1 MKKNGS
7 WKKKILY
14 SVTAAVLFVLLLVLF
29 FPGDREYQRI
39 PYDVVFL
46 GDSVYGLCRDETSI
60 AAKLQE
66 KTGLKCYNG
75 GLGGTVLGRA
85 DAERRLGYTKDS
97 ISAAGLVRSFVVKD
111 FGVQRTVHIREAA
124 TDYFEDTLGDLGQI
138 DFDQVKILFIGSGL
152 NDYHSGTPIESTA
165 DPYDEYTYCGAI
177 RSIVKELREAYPELR
192 IIFITPPYTW
202 YTDPELT
209 CEEYDLGG
217 GVLED
222 YVNAEIGLCEA
233 LNVEVIDIY
242 HDYYP
247 HDTWDDLYLY
257 TDDGLSSMYFDQNMI
272 TSGRW
277 FLSVACGFSSYF
289 TIPWIIGLIGLL
301 WLALTAVALTELL
314 ELADPLVIMAVSG
327 LLVSFPALAST
338 FAYVFT
344 MDGYMMALFLAIL
357 AVLFTKKQKKG
368 WLAGAVCLAFSMGI
382 YQAYL
387 PFAILLCVYVILL
400 FFMEEKGWKTK
411 AFYVLRYLGMGV
423 AGAALYYVIL
433 QILLKLQGKV
443 LDTYQ
448 GINSMEQGGSGLG
461 LFATIRGMYVDF
473 LAFTVHG
480 NVLVNNIFSF
490 TACAALVLLV
500 AYLMVRSMLR
510 RKWWKNPA
518 FFVII
523 ILLAAGLPLLTNV
536 ILVISPNLTY
546 HLLMRYQWVLYLILM
561 LAFVDRYASEDG
573 KTDIGIQWVAL
584 LAAGILVFNYGVSDN
599 IGYSNLEKK
608 YEKTYAYCVR
618 LLDRIEQTE
627 GYYQGIPI
635 ALVGVIGYDEFPTT
649 DITGKVTDGMI
660 GLSGDYLIYKGADY
674 QAFMQNYLGATLNF
688 LDPDTVGE
696 IYMTQEYID
705 MDTFPGANSTRVVDG
720 ILYVKTENCGR
731 D

>member
-1 MKKNGS
+1 MKTPWDFFQYSRAKIKNT
-7 WKKKILY
+7 WKIAFFSAFLLGILIHLPVML
-14 SVTAAVLFVLLLVLF
+14 S
-29 FPGDREYQRI
+29 DI
-39 PYDVVFL
+39 P
-46 GDSVYGLCRDETSI
+46 
-60 AAKLQE
+60 
-66 KTGLKCYNG
+66 N
-75 GLGGTVLGRA
+75 
-85 DAERRLGYTKDS
+85 
-97 ISAAGLVRSFVVKD
+97 
-111 FGVQRTVHIREAA
+111 H
-124 TDYFEDTLGDLGQI
+124 
-138 DFDQVKILFIGSGL
+138 
-152 NDYHSGTPIESTA
+152 
-165 DPYDEYTYCGAI
+165 
-177 RSIVKELREAYPELR
+177 
-192 IIFITPPYTW
+192 
-202 YTDPELT
+202 
-209 CEEYDLGG
+209 
-217 GVLED
+217 
-222 YVNAEIGLCEA
+222 
-233 LNVEVIDIY
+233 
-242 HDYYP
+242 
-247 HDTWDDLYLY
+247 
-257 TDDGLSSMYFDQNMI
+257 DGLSSMYFDQNMI

-277 FLSVACGFSSYF
+277 FLTVACAFSSYF
-289 TIPWIIGLIGLL
+289 TIPWIIGLIGML
-301 WLALTAVALTELL
+301 WLALAAVALTELL
-314 ELADPLVIMAVSG
+314 ELTDPLVITAVSG

-357 AVLFTKKQKKG
+357 AVLLTKKYKKG
-368 WLAGAVCLAFSMGI
+368 WLAGAVSLAFSMGI

-411 AFYVLRYLGMGV
+411 AAYVLRYLGMGV

-433 QILLKLQGKV
+433 QSLLKLQGKV

-461 LFATIRGMYVDF
+461 LVATIKGMYVDF
-473 LAFTVHG
+473 LAFTAHG
-480 NVLVNNIFSF
+480 NVLVNNIFSLA
-490 TACAALVLLV
+490 ACAVLVLLV
-500 AYLMVRSMLR
+500 AYLLVRSMLR

-561 LAFVDRYASEDG
+561 LAFVDRYAEDEG
-573 KTDIGIQWVAL
+573 KTDIGIQWAAL
-584 LAAGILVFNYGVSDN
+584 LAAGILVFNYGISDN

-649 DITGKVTDGMI
+649 DITEKVTGGMI

-674 QAFMQNYLGATLNF
+674 QSFMQNYLGATLNF

-705 MDTFPGANSTRVVDG
+705 MDTFPGANSTKVVDG

>member
-1 MKKNGS
+1 MKTPWDFFQSSRTKIKNA
-7 WKKKILY
+7 WKIAFI
-14 SVTAAVLFVLLLVLF
+14 SAFVLGFLIHLPVMLS
-29 FPGDREYQRI
+29 DI
-39 PYDVVFL
+39 P
-46 GDSVYGLCRDETSI
+46 
-60 AAKLQE
+60 
-66 KTGLKCYNG
+66 N
-75 GLGGTVLGRA
+75 
-85 DAERRLGYTKDS
+85 
-97 ISAAGLVRSFVVKD
+97 
-111 FGVQRTVHIREAA
+111 H
-124 TDYFEDTLGDLGQI
+124 
-138 DFDQVKILFIGSGL
+138 
-152 NDYHSGTPIESTA
+152 
-165 DPYDEYTYCGAI
+165 
-177 RSIVKELREAYPELR
+177 
-192 IIFITPPYTW
+192 
-202 YTDPELT
+202 
-209 CEEYDLGG
+209 
-217 GVLED
+217 
-222 YVNAEIGLCEA
+222 
-233 LNVEVIDIY
+233 
-242 HDYYP
+242 
-247 HDTWDDLYLY
+247 
-257 TDDGLSSMYFDQNMI
+257 DGLSSMYFDQNMI

-289 TIPWIIGLIGLL
+289 TIPWIIGLIALF
-301 WLALTAVALTELL
+301 WLALAAVALTEVL
-314 ELADPLVIMAVSG
+314 ELTDPLVITAVSG

-344 MDGYMMALFLAIL
+344 MDGYMMALFLAIM
-357 AVLFTKKQKKG
+357 AVLFTKKKEKG

-387 PFAILLCVYVILL
+387 PFTILLCVYVILI
-400 FFMEEKGWKTK
+400 FFMEEKGWRTK

-448 GINSMEQGGSGLG
+448 GINSLEQRGSGQG
-461 LFATIRGMYVDF
+461 LLATIKGMYVDF

-490 TACAALVLLV
+490 AACAVLVLLV
-500 AYLMVRSMLR
+500 AYLLVRSVLR

-561 LAFVDRYASEDG
+561 LAFVHRYASEKG
-573 KTDIGIQWVAL
+573 STDIGIQWAAL

>member
-1 MKKNGS
+1 MKTPWEFFQYCRTKIKNT
-7 WKKKILY
+7 WKIAFF
-14 SVTAAVLFVLLLVLF
+14 SAFLLGLLIHLPVMLS
-29 FPGDREYQRI
+29 DI
-39 PYDVVFL
+39 P
-46 GDSVYGLCRDETSI
+46 
-60 AAKLQE
+60 
-66 KTGLKCYNG
+66 N
-75 GLGGTVLGRA
+75 
-85 DAERRLGYTKDS
+85 
-97 ISAAGLVRSFVVKD
+97 
-111 FGVQRTVHIREAA
+111 H
-124 TDYFEDTLGDLGQI
+124 
-138 DFDQVKILFIGSGL
+138 
-152 NDYHSGTPIESTA
+152 
-165 DPYDEYTYCGAI
+165 
-177 RSIVKELREAYPELR
+177 
-192 IIFITPPYTW
+192 
-202 YTDPELT
+202 
-209 CEEYDLGG
+209 
-217 GVLED
+217 
-222 YVNAEIGLCEA
+222 
-233 LNVEVIDIY
+233 
-242 HDYYP
+242 
-247 HDTWDDLYLY
+247 
-257 TDDGLSSMYFDQNMI
+257 DGLSSMYFDQNMV

-277 FLSVACGFSSYF
+277 FLSVACGLSSYF
-289 TIPWIIGLIGLL
+289 TIPWVIGLMGLF
-301 WLALTAVALTELL
+301 WLAMAAAALTEVL
-314 ELADPLVIMAVSG
+314 ELTDPLVITAVSG

-344 MDGYMMALFLAIL
+344 MDGYMLGLFLAVS
-357 AVLFTKKQKKG
+357 AVLLTKKYRKG
-368 WLAGAVCLAFSMGI
+368 WIYGAVLLAFSMGI

-387 PFAILLCVYVILL
+387 PFAILLCVYLILL
-400 FFMEEKGWKTK
+400 FFMEEQGWKKK
-411 AFYVLRYLGMGV
+411 AKYVLTYLGMGISGGV
-423 AGAALYYVIL
+423 LYYVIL

-448 GINSMEQGGSGLG
+448 GINAMEQGGSGQG
-461 LFATIRGMYVDF
+461 LLVTVKEMYLDF

-490 TACAALVLLV
+490 TACVVLLLLTV
-500 AYLMVRSMLR
+500 YLLLRNMVQ

-523 ILLAAGLPLLTNV
+523 VLLAAGLPLFTNV
-536 ILVISPNLTY
+536 ILMISPNLTY
-546 HLLMRYQWVLYLILM
+546 HLLMRYQWVLYLIL
-561 LAFVDRYASEDG
+561 LFAFVNRFTQKEG
-573 KTDIGIQWVAL
+573 KADIGMQWAAL
-584 LAAGILVFNYGVSDN
+584 CAAGILVFNYGVSDN

-674 QAFMQNYLGATLNF
+674 QSFMQNYLGATLNF

-705 MDTFPGANSTRVVDG
+705 MDTFPGSNATKVVDG

>member
-1 MKKNGS
+1 MKSPWEFFQDSRAKIKS
-7 WKKKILY
+7 TWKIAFFSAFLLGILIHLPVML
-14 SVTAAVLFVLLLVLF
+14 S
-29 FPGDREYQRI
+29 DI
-39 PYDVVFL
+39 P
-46 GDSVYGLCRDETSI
+46 
-60 AAKLQE
+60 
-66 KTGLKCYNG
+66 N
-75 GLGGTVLGRA
+75 
-85 DAERRLGYTKDS
+85 
-97 ISAAGLVRSFVVKD
+97 
-111 FGVQRTVHIREAA
+111 H
-124 TDYFEDTLGDLGQI
+124 
-138 DFDQVKILFIGSGL
+138 
-152 NDYHSGTPIESTA
+152 
-165 DPYDEYTYCGAI
+165 
-177 RSIVKELREAYPELR
+177 
-192 IIFITPPYTW
+192 
-202 YTDPELT
+202 
-209 CEEYDLGG
+209 
-217 GVLED
+217 
-222 YVNAEIGLCEA
+222 
-233 LNVEVIDIY
+233 
-242 HDYYP
+242 
-247 HDTWDDLYLY
+247 
-257 TDDGLSSMYFDQNMI
+257 DGLSSMYFDQNMI

-277 FLSVACGFSSYF
+277 FLSIACGFSSYF
-289 TIPWIIGLIGLL
+289 TIPWIIGLIGLF
-301 WLALTAVALTELL
+301 WLGLAAAALTEVL
-314 ELADPLVIMAVSG
+314 ELTDPLVITVVSG

-344 MDGYMMALFLAIL
+344 LDGYMLALFLAIL
-357 AVLFTKKQKKG
+357 AVLFTKKYEKG
-368 WLAGAVCLAFSMGI
+368 WLAGAVWLAFSMGT

-400 FFMEEKGWKTK
+400 FFMETKGFRDK
-411 AFYVLRYLGMGV
+411 AVYALRYLGMGA

-448 GINSMEQGGSGLG
+448 GINSMEHGSGQG
-461 LFATIRGMYVDF
+461 LFATVKGMYLDF

-480 NVLVNNIFSF
+480 NVLVNNIFSLA
-490 TACAALVLLV
+490 ACVVLLLLT
-500 AYLMVRSMLR
+500 AYLLIRGMLQ
-510 RKWWKNPA
+510 RKWWKNPV

-561 LAFVDRYASEDG
+561 LAFVSRSAMKEG
-573 KTDIGIQWVAL
+573 KADIGIQWAAL
-584 LAAGILVFNYGVSDN
+584 LAAVVLIFNYGVSDN

-618 LLDRIEQTE
+618 LLDRIEQTD

-674 QAFMQNYLGATLNF
+674 QSFIQNYLGATLNF

-705 MDTFPGANSTRVVDG
+705 MDTFPGANSTKVVEG

>member
-1 MKKNGS
+1 MKTPWEFFQDSRAKIKNT
-7 WKKKILY
+7 WKIAFFSAFILGILIHLPVML
-14 SVTAAVLFVLLLVLF
+14 S
-29 FPGDREYQRI
+29 DI
-39 PYDVVFL
+39 P
-46 GDSVYGLCRDETSI
+46 
-60 AAKLQE
+60 
-66 KTGLKCYNG
+66 N
-75 GLGGTVLGRA
+75 
-85 DAERRLGYTKDS
+85 
-97 ISAAGLVRSFVVKD
+97 
-111 FGVQRTVHIREAA
+111 H
-124 TDYFEDTLGDLGQI
+124 
-138 DFDQVKILFIGSGL
+138 
-152 NDYHSGTPIESTA
+152 
-165 DPYDEYTYCGAI
+165 
-177 RSIVKELREAYPELR
+177 
-192 IIFITPPYTW
+192 
-202 YTDPELT
+202 
-209 CEEYDLGG
+209 
-217 GVLED
+217 
-222 YVNAEIGLCEA
+222 
-233 LNVEVIDIY
+233 
-242 HDYYP
+242 
-247 HDTWDDLYLY
+247 
-257 TDDGLSSMYFDQNMI
+257 DGLSSMYFDQNMI

-277 FLSVACGFSSYF
+277 FLSIACGFSSYF
-289 TIPWIIGLIGLL
+289 TIPWIIGLIGLF
-301 WLALTAVALTELL
+301 WLGLAAAVLTEVL
-314 ELADPLVIMAVSG
+314 ELTDPTVITAVSG

-344 MDGYMMALFLAIL
+344 LDGYMLALFLAVL
-357 AVLFTKKQKKG
+357 AVLFTKKYKKG

-382 YQAYL
+382 YQAYV

-400 FFMEEKGWKTK
+400 FFMETEGFREKVV
-411 AFYVLRYLGMGV
+411 YVLRYLGMGV

-448 GINSMEQGGSGLG
+448 GINSMEQRGAGLG
-461 LFATIRGMYVDF
+461 LLATLKGMYQDF
-473 LAFTVHG
+473 LAFTVQG

-490 TACAALVLLV
+490 AACAVLVFLTVYLLV
-500 AYLMVRSMLR
+500 RILLQ
-510 RKWWKNPA
+510 RKWWKNPL
-518 FFVII
+518 FFVIM

-536 ILVISPNLTY
+536 ILLISPNLTY

-561 LAFVDRYASEDG
+561 LAFTDRFAQEDG
-573 KTDIGIQWVAL
+573 KADAGIRWAAL
-584 LAAGILVFNYGVSDN
+584 LAAVILIFNYGVSDN

-618 LLDRIEQTE
+618 LLDRIEQTP

-674 QAFMQNYLGATLNF
+674 QAFIQNYLGATLNF

-705 MDTFPGANSTRVVDG
+705 MDTFPGADSTKVVDG

>member
-1 MKKNGS
+1 MKTPWELLKES
-7 WKKKILY
+7 KTKIK
-14 SVTAAVLFVLLLVLF
+14 TTWRIAFVSALVLGLLIHL
-29 FPGDREYQRI
+29 PVMLSDI
-39 PYDVVFL
+39 P
-46 GDSVYGLCRDETSI
+46 
-60 AAKLQE
+60 
-66 KTGLKCYNG
+66 N
-75 GLGGTVLGRA
+75 
-85 DAERRLGYTKDS
+85 
-97 ISAAGLVRSFVVKD
+97 
-111 FGVQRTVHIREAA
+111 H
-124 TDYFEDTLGDLGQI
+124 
-138 DFDQVKILFIGSGL
+138 
-152 NDYHSGTPIESTA
+152 
-165 DPYDEYTYCGAI
+165 
-177 RSIVKELREAYPELR
+177 
-192 IIFITPPYTW
+192 
-202 YTDPELT
+202 
-209 CEEYDLGG
+209 
-217 GVLED
+217 
-222 YVNAEIGLCEA
+222 
-233 LNVEVIDIY
+233 
-242 HDYYP
+242 
-247 HDTWDDLYLY
+247 
-257 TDDGLSSMYFDQNMI
+257 DGLSSMYFDQNMI

-277 FLSVACGFSSYF
+277 FLTVACGFSSYF
-289 TIPWIIGLIGLL
+289 TIPWVIGLIGLI
-301 WLALTAVALTELL
+301 WLALTAAVLTEVL
-314 ELADPLVIMAVSG
+314 ELTDPVTITVVSG

-448 GINSMEQGGSGLG
+448 GINSMEQMGSGMGIL
-461 LFATIRGMYVDF
+461 ATIKGMYVDF

-480 NVLVNNIFSF
+480 NVLVNNIFSLA
-490 TACAALVLLV
+490 ACIILV
-500 AYLMVRSMLR
+500 ATVVFLVIRSMIW

-518 FFVII
+518 FFVIM
-523 ILLAAGLPLLTNV
+523 ILLGISMPLLTNV
-536 ILVISPNLTY
+536 ILLISPNLTY

-561 LAFVDRYASEDG
+561 TAFADRYTAEESR
-573 KTDIGIQWVAL
+573 TDVVLQWAAL
-584 LAAGILVFNYGVSDN
+584 SAAVVLVFDYGISDN

-618 LLDRIEQTE
+618 LLDRIEQTP

-705 MDTFPGANSTRVVDG
+705 MDTFPGPNATKVVDG

>member
-1 MKKNGS
+1 MKTPWEFFQYSRTKIKS
-7 WKKKILY
+7 TWK
-14 SVTAAVLFVLLLVLF
+14 TAF
-29 FPGDREYQRI
+29 F
-39 PYDVVFL
+39 
-46 GDSVYGLCRDETSI
+46 
-60 AAKLQE
+60 
-66 KTGLKCYNG
+66 
-75 GLGGTVLGRA
+75 
-85 DAERRLGYTKDS
+85 
-97 ISAAGLVRSFVVKD
+97 SAMV
-111 FGVQRTVHIREAA
+111 
-124 TDYFEDTLGDLGQI
+124 
-138 DFDQVKILFIGSGL
+138 
-152 NDYHSGTPIESTA
+152 
-165 DPYDEYTYCGAI
+165 
-177 RSIVKELREAYPELR
+177 
-192 IIFITPPYTW
+192 
-202 YTDPELT
+202 
-209 CEEYDLGG
+209 
-217 GVLED
+217 
-222 YVNAEIGLCEA
+222 IGL
-233 LNVEVIDIY
+233 LIHLPVMLSDIPN
-242 HDYYP
+242 H
-247 HDTWDDLYLY
+247 
-257 TDDGLSSMYFDQNMI
+257 DGLSSMYFDQNMI

-277 FLSVACGFSSYF
+277 FLSVACGASSYF
-289 TIPWIIGLIGLL
+289 TIPWIIGLIGLV
-301 WLALTAVALTELL
+301 WLALAAVALTEVL
-314 ELADPLVIMAVSG
+314 ELEDPVVIVSVSG

-344 MDGYMMALFLAIL
+344 LDGYMLALFLAVL
-357 AVLFTKKQKKG
+357 AVLFTKKYKKG
-368 WLAGAVCLAFSMGI
+368 FLPGAVCLAFSMGI

-387 PFAILLCVYVILL
+387 PFAILLCVYLILL
-400 FFMEEKGWKTK
+400 FFMEAKSLKEK
-411 AFYVLRYLGMGV
+411 AVYVLRYLGMGIL
-423 AGAALYYVIL
+423 GAALYYVIL

-448 GINSMEQGGSGLG
+448 GINSMEQGGSGQG
-461 LFATIRGMYVDF
+461 LLTTVKGMYHDF

-480 NVLVNNIFSF
+480 NVLVNNIFSLA
-490 TACAALVLLV
+490 ACAVLVIAVVFLLV
-500 AYLMVRSMLR
+500 RRMLQ

-518 FFVII
+518 FFVIM

-561 LAFVDRYASEDG
+561 LAFTDRFTEGNA
-573 KTDIGIQWVAL
+573 KADIGIQWAAL

-660 GLSGDYLIYKGADY
+660 GLNGDYLIYKGADY
-674 QAFMQNYLGATLNF
+674 QSFMQNYLGATLNF

-696 IYMTQEYID
+696 IYMTQEYIA
-705 MDTFPGANSTRVVDG
+705 MDTFPGANSTKVVDG